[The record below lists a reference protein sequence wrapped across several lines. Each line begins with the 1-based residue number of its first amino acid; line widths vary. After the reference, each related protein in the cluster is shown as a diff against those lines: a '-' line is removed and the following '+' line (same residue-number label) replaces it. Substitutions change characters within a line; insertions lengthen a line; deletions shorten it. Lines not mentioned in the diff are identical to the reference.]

1 MCWKRPERVRLA
13 DRVLLEDAAVVD
25 VERGLRAVGELELT
39 EDVRDVRLHGP
50 LADPER
56 RRDLL
61 VRPTAC
67 HELQD
72 LPLACGEVAV
82 ALVVPGRA
90 VAGAQ
95 PTELVEHPLRDRGVD
110 EREPV
115 GHGSDRVGEL
125 AAGDLLQ
132 EVARRPGADRAED
145 ELVLVVVREH
155 DHARR
160 RYGAANA
167 PRCSVSSTVS
177 VHPGGVPSTAS
188 RYGMVARTI
197 VPRPGSLRTTSC
209 PPTPSARS
217 RMPTMP

>member
-1 MCWKRPERVRLA
+1 M
-13 DRVLLEDAAVVD
+13 
-25 VERGLRAVGELELT
+25 
-39 EDVRDVRLHGP
+39 RLHSP

-160 RYGAANA
+160 RYGVANA
-167 PRCSVSSTVS
+167 PRRGHAVPVAHLY
-177 VHPGGVPSTAS
+177 VHQDHVGEELLRHGEGLVP
-188 RYGMVARTI
+188 VA
-197 VPRPGSLRTTSC
+197 GLAHDLDLRFGLEY
-209 PPTPSARS
+209 
-217 RMPTMP
+217 